1 MPAIQPFDRNA
12 PFLLLDD
19 AKRQGAGPARLYTR
33 PFEVVVARH
42 AHEVAP
48 ALARLEVLRQ
58 QGAALAGYAAYEAG
72 LALEP
77 RLAAQTQRRSGGE
90 GPLLWFGAFAG
101 WQEIAAP
108 DVPAWLAA
116 QAREGRSTIGPM
128 KPAISPGAYARGFAR
143 LKQAIADGDIYQA
156 NYTFPLSG
164 PWQGDPLA
172 LYALLRGRGGG
183 AYGALIFDGDG
194 WLLSHSPELFFTC
207 DDGLLTARPM
217 KGTRPRGQTPDQDR
231 AQRAD
236 LQAST
241 KDRAENLMILDLMR
255 NDLSRIAVPGSVKVP
270 EPFAIESYPSVHQMV
285 SAIEA
290 RLLPGHSPIDVLRA
304 LFPCGSV
311 TGAPKI
317 RAMELIEAVEPSPR
331 GVYCGAIGHIDPA
344 LSVAPEAQSAEHT
357 GRAAF
362 NVAIRTLRLT
372 GEDSAP
378 SATARHGRAVL
389 GVGSAVVADSALWSE
404 WRECLVKGGFVH
416 QPIHAETGHAAQVD
430 LIETM
435 RFTPEEGMALLEF
448 HLERLKISA
457 AALGFSFDRHAARN
471 AIHALGF
478 ELETPSRIRL
488 TLSRSGATTV
498 EAAPL
503 PAPLDAEHPI
513 SCILLPLPVDPSDW
527 RLAHKTSDRWFY
539 NAGLKAAHA
548 KGAQEAIFVRED
560 NLVTEGCFTNIFVE
574 RDGVLLTPPTAHGL
588 LGGVLRRSLIEE
600 GKAREADLTP
610 DDLAEGFLIGNG
622 LRGLMR
628 ARLLDS

>member
-1 MPAIQPFDRNA
+1 MPATPPFDRNA
-12 PFLLLDD
+12 PFVLLDD
-19 AKRQGAGPARLYTR
+19 ARAQGAGPARLYSA
-33 PFEVVVARH
+33 PYEVVIARH
-42 AHEVAP
+42 ADEVKP
-48 ALARLEVLRQ
+48 ALQRLEALRQ
-58 QGAALAGYAAYEAG
+58 QRAALAGYAAYEAG

-77 RLAAQTQRRSGGE
+77 RLAARTQRRSGGE
-90 GPLLWFGAFAG
+90 GPLLWFGAFHG

-108 DVPAWLAA
+108 QLPAWLA
-116 QAREGRSTIGPM
+116 RHTRGERSTIGPLA
-128 KPAISPGAYARGFAR
+128 PQISPGAYARGFAR

-172 LYALLRGRGGG
+172 LYAMLRGKGGG
-183 AYGALIFDGDG
+183 AYGALIFDGDA

-207 DDGLLTARPM
+207 EDGLLSARPM
-217 KGTRPRGQTPDQDR
+217 KGTRPRGPTPAEDAALR
-231 AQRAD
+231 ED
-236 LQAST
+236 LAASA

-270 EPFAIESYPSVHQMV
+270 EPFTIESYPSVHQMV

-290 RLLPGHSPIDVLRA
+290 RLLPDHGPIDVLRA

-317 RAMELIEAVEPSPR
+317 RAMELIEAVEPAPR

-344 LSVAPEAQSAEHT
+344 QSTERT

-378 SATARHGRAVL
+378 SASARHGRAVL

-416 QPIHAETGHAAQVD
+416 QPVHAAFGAETGHAAQID

-457 AALGFSFDRHAARN
+457 ATLGFSFDRHAARN

-503 PAPLDAEHPI
+503 PAPLDAQAPV

-539 NAGLKAAHA
+539 EAGLKAARKA
-548 KGAQEAIFVRED
+548 GTSEAIFVRED
-560 NLVTEGCFTNIFVE
+560 NLITEGCFTNLFVE

-628 ARLLDS
+628 AQLLD